1 MRLVDRG
8 VSMRFEELF
17 GQASTRSEL
26 VVTFLA
32 ILELI
37 RMKQFRVRQEE
48 QFGEIW
54 LDRTLPDEEETTPS
68 ESPVEHSHE

>member
-1 MRLVDRG
+1 
-8 VSMRFEELF
+8 
-17 GQASTRSEL
+17 

-54 LDRTLPDEEETTPS
+54 LDRTLEGEEEPQEQEAAQES
-68 ESPVEHSHE
+68 FQESP